1 MSASRKDKP
10 EAEEE
15 GASSTAATTATTV
28 AAPIVSP
35 ACEDSTSEADSSD
48 SSDDSSDDGDS
59 DIDEDDNGSPYTQ
72 GTTFRIPVA
81 KLNFELTCP
90 ICHGYFREAFT
101 LIEACQHTFCKSCV
115 LKWFHAG
122 NTTCPAGGCGRNLGY
137 VR

>member
-1 MSASRKDKP
+1 MSASRKQRP
-10 EAEEE
+10 EPEEDD
-15 GASSTAATTATTV
+15 ASSTVATATTATAST
-28 AAPIVSP
+28 SP
-35 ACEDSTSEADSSD
+35 TSEDSASEADSSD